1 MSIGALLKA
10 EIARARLGP
19 NPGALIA
26 DAAVRKAALQVIEAF
41 ESEPDAPRNL
51 AAFVRVLG
59 QMHQGAPK
67 REAVRRFCEDYAETD
82 PLAQRLAKLLGR

>member
-1 MSIGALLKA
+1 
-10 EIARARLGP
+10 
-19 NPGALIA
+19 
-26 DAAVRKAALQVIEAF
+26 
-41 ESEPDAPRNL
+41 
-51 AAFVRVLG
+51 VLG